1 MTEPTCGAEPSS
13 GVSADPRD
21 QALSAGWRPDIL
33 AEVRRR
39 NDLNEHTAQ
48 KVATHMD
55 WALGYFEARGARSW
69 HQITAALSLEW
80 CWAGTRGRD
89 GAWGEPSTSTARNRR
104 WMLQMVFV
112 AAAALGAQVDPHTAA
127 GPQIKQLP
135 PQAAARPLNDE
146 EDRRVCA
153 FADAGAVPSMRSMV
167 VALSRAG
174 GSAPEIAAVR
184 ARHVDMDA
192 QTVFFLGDSART
204 CTLDPWSAEVVS
216 RYLAARSVAADDLLC
231 VRATT
236 APQRAAHSVTVQ
248 LNRVIAE
255 AGYAQ
260 RPDITGRSLRLTA
273 AHRAFKRGGIEA
285 AARLLGSPSLDTA
298 AEAIDYQWHH
308 NTDAAEPLGRCRH
321 LRIVSTED
329 SPEGASAADEGPS
342 S

>member
-13 GVSADPRD
+13 GVPADPRD
-21 QALSAGWRPDIL
+21 QALSAGWQPDIL
-33 AEVRRR
+33 VQARRR

-55 WALGYFEARGARSW
+55 WALGYFEASGARSW

-89 GAWGEPSTSTARNRR
+89 GAWGEPSTSTARNRQ
-104 WMLQMVFV
+104 WMLRIVFV

-127 GPQIKQLP
+127 GSPIKRLP

-146 EDRRVCA
+146 EDRRVRA

-231 VRATT
+231 VKATT
-236 APQRAAHSVTVQ
+236 EPHRAAQSVTVR
-248 LNRVIAE
+248 LNPGDRR
-255 AGYAQ
+255 GRL
-260 RPDITGRSLRLTA
+260 RPTPRHHGAVVA
-273 AHRAFKRGGIEA
+273 AHGGAPGIQARRHRSRRATAGVTVAGHRRRSDRLPVAPQHRRCGAAGPAPTPADRLDRRQPRG
-285 AARLLGSPSLDTA
+285 
-298 AEAIDYQWHH
+298 
-308 NTDAAEPLGRCRH
+308 
-321 LRIVSTED
+321 RIRRR
-329 SPEGASAADEGPS
+329 
-342 S
+342 